1 MPTPPAF
8 KEVAGSEQ
16 WKTAVPGDGIMKGK
30 WWEIFGDPQ
39 LNKLEEQVS
48 LGNYNVKELEAEFR
62 ESVALIAVSR
72 SGYYPTVTTAPA
84 ITQSDRGPNA
94 GGQPGHGSSTSF
106 SLPFSASWIPDLWN
120 RVGLA
125 VDNANGTAQVSAAN
139 LENLRLTL
147 QGTLAVDYF
156 ELRGDDEQL
165 NLLNDNIDIYQQY
178 LKLTNDRFNGGVAAK
193 SDVALAETQ
202 LYQTEAQAT
211 DLGITRNQYEHAI
224 AVLMG
229 QAPAGFSIPA
239 IPRPPAPTTPNPATT
254 PTAISLPPLVDYS
267 TLAPPPVPVSV
278 PSTLLQRRPDVAS
291 AERAAF
297 AANANIG
304 LARTAWYPELT
315 LSATA
320 GLGSGSLLNLL
331 TWGSRVWT
339 AGPSLAQTIFDAGK
353 RKAQLR
359 QAIAAYDVTANAY
372 RQTVLSAFQQVED
385 NLSGLRVLAQEA
397 EQQAKAV
404 KASEQS
410 LSLELDRYK
419 LGIDSYLNVIT
430 TQQIELGN
438 ARTAVTLHQERMTTC
453 VNLILALGGGWDD
466 SAIPT
471 GNQLRSPDMNDPAK
485 TVNVAQPPVR

>member
-1 MPTPPAF
+1 MPAPPAF

-16 WKTAVPGDGIMKGK
+16 WKTAVPGDGLMKGK
-30 WWEIFGDPQ
+30 WWEIFGDAN
-39 LNKLEEQVS
+39 LNKLEEQISVS
-48 LGNYNVKELEAEFR
+48 NYNVKQLEAEFR

-84 ITQSDRGPNA
+84 ITQSDRGVNA
-94 GGQPGHGSSTSF
+94 GGAPGHGSSTSF

-120 RVGLA
+120 RVGLM

-139 LENLRLTL
+139 LANLRLSL
-147 QGTLAVDYF
+147 QGTLAIDYF

-165 NLLNDNIDIYQQY
+165 SLLNDNIHIYQQY
-178 LKLTNDRFNGGVAAK
+178 LDLTNNRFTGGVAAL
-193 SDVALAETQ
+193 SDVKLAETQ

-211 DLGITRNQYEHAI
+211 DLGITRNQFEHAI
-224 AVLMG
+224 AVLTG
-229 QAPAGFSIPA
+229 QAPAGFSIPPIA
-239 IPRPPAPTTPNPATT
+239 VSTPPPASTAAASPNTIT
-254 PTAISLPPLVDYS
+254 VPPMIDYS
-267 TLAPPPVPVSV
+267 TLTPPPIPVTV
-278 PSTLLQRRPDVAS
+278 PSTLLQRRPDIA
-291 AERAAF
+291 AMERAVY
-297 AANANIG
+297 AANASIG

-315 LSATA
+315 LGATA
-320 GLGSGSLLNLL
+320 GLSSGSLLNLL

-359 QAIAAYDVTANAY
+359 QAQAAYDATADAY

-404 KASEQS
+404 KASEES
-410 LSLELDRYK
+410 LNLEIDRYK

-438 ARTAVTLHQERMTTC
+438 ARTAVTLHQERMTTA

-466 SAIPT
+466 SVLPT
-471 GNQLRSPDMNDPAK
+471 GDQMRSPDMNDPAK
-485 TVNVAQPPVR
+485 TVNVAQPPAR